1 MEGCICHFVEWKIH
15 PFISKGTIYVT
26 FFLLKPYIYSLKK
39 LFRSLCTYYMRMLR
53 WMIWHC
59 PPDTDSKFESWW
71 SEAAPATSLSRRLFT
86 ILILYE
92 WAGKTFCFL
101 GIYMSERCSK
111 PPFPTFRTGSF
122 NHCTRSPPAAIVW
135 LTSVPTL
142 WGRAW
147 VDFTVW
153 DADHGRCRGWPAWM
167 SWQPATVS
175 G

>member
-1 MEGCICHFVEWKIH
+1 MKGCICHFVEWQIH

-26 FFLLKPYIYSLKK
+26 FLLLKPYTYSLKNC
-39 LFRSLCTYYMRMLR
+39 SDLCAHNILGCWDEWY
-53 WMIWHC
+53 
-59 PPDTDSKFESWW
+59 DTVLQTQDSKFESWR
-71 SEAAPATSLSRRLFT
+71 SEADPATSLSRRLFT

-111 PPFPTFRTGSF
+111 PPFPTFQTGSF

-142 WGRAW
+142 WGRAR